1 MLDIFLST
9 ALKEVQIGD
18 LVISPQEPN
27 NKWQIITTNTGFL
40 GGLPYFTPKNIESY
54 QIKTTPYF
62 LMTKKMGQQLEL
74 IFFITTSSGHIA
86 SSDIK
91 ELYKVG
97 QLNLPNIRVKLTND
111 AGKVAQFF
119 GTLTGG
125 LMPSYYGGTDAGYL
139 ELAFLTNSDRLFGET
154 ESIPLTLGT
163 TQILTNTG
171 TNTIYPRIRIARTG
185 TEALPVQNTTADIR
199 WLIKHNDGIQ
209 PNYVYDI
216 TLSLS
221 TAYDEF
227 IYYTYADYIVSSKPN
242 SSHAPLT
249 GWGDAPLSMIQ
260 FQNTVPYRYGVCI
273 PENAT
278 VEITVTSEDFAT
290 NPGWT
295 IDLIKEGALIDE

>member
-9 ALKEVQIGD
+9 ALNEVQIGD
-18 LVISPQEPN
+18 LVIAPQQPN

-62 LMTKKMGQQLEL
+62 LTTKKMGQQLE
-74 IFFITTSSGHIA
+74 IVFFITTTSGHIT

-91 ELYKVG
+91 ELYKQG

-119 GTLTGG
+119 GTLTGD
-125 LMPSYYGGTDAGYL
+125 LVPNYYGGTDAGYL
-139 ELAFLTNSDRLFGET
+139 ELIFTTNSDRLFGET
-154 ESIPLTLGT
+154 ENIPLTLGAT
-163 TQILTNTG
+163 KILTNSG
-171 TNTIYPRIRIARTG
+171 TNVIYPRIRITRTG
-185 TEALPVQNTTADIR
+185 TAALPVENATANIK

-209 PNYVYDI
+209 PNYVYNI

-221 TAYDEF
+221 TAYNEF
-227 IYYTYADYIVSSKPN
+227 MYYTHADYIVSSKPN
-242 SSHAPLT
+242 SSYAPLI
-249 GWGDAPLSMIQ
+249 GWADMPLSTLQ
-260 FQNTVPYRYGVCI
+260 FQNTIPYRYGVCI

-278 VEITVTSEDFAT
+278 VEITVTSEDFTT

-295 IDLIKEGALIDE
+295 IELIKEGALIDE

>member
-18 LVISPQEPN
+18 LVISPQKPN

-74 IFFITTSSGHIA
+74 IFLITTNSGRIT
-86 SSDIK
+86 SDDIK
-91 ELYKVG
+91 ELYRDG
-97 QLNLPNIRVKLTND
+97 QLNSPNIRVRLTND

-119 GTLTGG
+119 GTLTGS
-125 LMPSYYGGTDAGYL
+125 LMPNYYGGTDAGYL
-139 ELAFLTNSDRLFGET
+139 ELVFTTNSDRLFGKT
-154 ESIPLTLGT
+154 DTTPLTLGVT
-163 TQILTNTG
+163 KKFTNSG
-171 TNTIYPRIRIARTG
+171 TNTIYPRIRIVRTG
-185 TEALPVQNTTADIR
+185 TEALPVQNTTANMR

-209 PNYVYDI
+209 PNYVYNI

-227 IYYTYADYIVSSKPN
+227 IYYTHADYIVSSKPN
-242 SSHAPLT
+242 SSHTPIIGL
-249 GWGDAPLSMIQ
+249 GKVPLSMIH

-278 VEITVTSEDFAT
+278 VEITVTSEDFTT